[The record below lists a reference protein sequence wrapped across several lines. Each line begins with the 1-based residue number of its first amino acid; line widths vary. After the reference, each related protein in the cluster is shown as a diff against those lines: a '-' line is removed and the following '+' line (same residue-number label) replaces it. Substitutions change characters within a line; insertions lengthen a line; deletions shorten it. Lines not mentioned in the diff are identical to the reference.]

1 MSVASIGHLEGGE
14 RPYCN
19 TLIMNVITIDRE
31 LLDTRTC
38 HDTQFLP

>member
-31 LLDTRTC
+31 LLSKL
-38 HDTQFLP
+38 QLPG